1 MRVEFPADIREDI
14 RIFGGLKLW
23 DLVYLIPVVIVGILF
38 VFPPLP
44 WPLKI
49 LLIVGIPFGTF
60 LWLLFDVPSIL
71 RKRRGFKAEPSPR
84 TAAQA
89 DRNIQEIISVLNVDQ
104 SGFVITT
111 DQHVHI
117 YLSVTPGAWATKTT
131 DEKDHA
137 GIAWVQAVTRALAHG
152 MYLDC
157 YVINDIELLRAEFAR
172 QEREHANLPEG
183 LRRISEA
190 RRAYWQDMSTAGFAR
205 SCSYVVR
212 LGADPFSLEITPK
225 PRSKSERITKTKQI
239 MAEITRDVM
248 QKLQTAGASATVL
261 SPELVRDFA
270 ARQLNPAMHRE
281 MEPIRE
287 TDWVRPEAQEAGAGE
302 EVKEMN
308 ASTKRSGKKADVKK
322 KERQK
327 RAIAPQDVS
336 EKAASVL
343 APVAKAFSWVFWLIA
358 KPVMNLAN
366 RDAITVILVQCGD
379 HKDSVVTDKRLSV
392 LYNKLYAAYTIIKT
406 ITCRWDETENDLPAD
421 VTNAI
426 KMSGYALVVYVIPFL
441 GDIDKNEILVR
452 NAAKKYRTK
461 VDFILMAENGDVIPW
476 PPWALGGGN

>member
-23 DLVYLIPVVIVGILF
+23 DLVYLIPAVIVGILF

-44 WPLKI
+44 WPIKI

-60 LWLLFDVPSIL
+60 LWLLFDAPAII

-89 DRNIQEIISVLNVDQ
+89 DKNIQEIISVLNVDQ
-104 SGFVITT
+104 SGFVTTT

-117 YLSVTPGAWATKTT
+117 YLSLTPGAWATKTT

-157 YVINDIELLRAEFAR
+157 YVINDIELLRAEFTR

-183 LRRISEA
+183 LRKISEA
-190 RRAYWQDMSTAGFAR
+190 RRSYWQDMSTAGFAR

-212 LGADPFSLEITPK
+212 IGADPFGLEITPK

-239 MAEITRDVM
+239 MVEITRDVM
-248 QKLQTAGASATVL
+248 QKLQATGASATVL
-261 SPELVRDFA
+261 SPELIRDFA
-270 ARQLNPAMHRE
+270 ARQLNPAIHRE
-281 MEPIRE
+281 MEPVRE
-287 TDWVRPEAQEAGAGE
+287 TDWVRLEAQEAGE
-302 EVKEMN
+302 EAKEI
-308 ASTKRSGKKADVKK
+308 KANVKK
-322 KERQK
+322 KERKHEEMEKRLK

-336 EKAASVL
+336 ERAVSVF
-343 APVAKAFSWVFWLIA
+343 APVVKAFSWAFWLIV

-379 HKDSVVTDKRLSV
+379 HKDSIVTDKRLSV

-406 ITCRWDETENDLPAD
+406 ITYRWDETENDLPAD
-421 VTNAI
+421 VTNVI